1 MVVEIPTWKLP
12 KLFYDII
19 FWKKSPPGSFVES
32 IVYASSNH
40 IRINPVI
47 VGVFFKIYLIGSW
60 CIFAKNFLLEY
71 VQISEELQ
79 ICR

>member
-1 MVVEIPTWKLP
+1 M
-12 KLFYDII
+12 
-19 FWKKSPPGSFVES
+19 ES

-60 CIFAKNFLLEY
+60 CIFAKSFLLEY